1 MQCLSCSSEK
11 IYCPYIVYD
20 SAGKLEEIQPT
31 GCFHARNG
39 QLLNADSV
47 RSFCKSV
54 GTPLVAINVAPRMD
68 YDTTALP
75 WFLVPRW
82 NTSAWGEYITHFGP
96 QGVLDHKARGHG
108 AMDQRSSSIATGC
121 RRFEPPRLVDIQY
134 VYFNTYG

>member
-54 GTPLVAINVAPRMD
+54 GTPLVAINVVCFQDGLRHHGSA
-68 YDTTALP
+68 
-75 WFLVPRW
+75 LVPGTPMEHLGVGGVYHALW
-82 NTSAWGEYITHFGP
+82 TSGGTRSQGTAWQVE
-96 QGVLDHKARGHG
+96 GVARF
-108 AMDQRSSSIATGC
+108 
-121 RRFEPPRLVDIQY
+121 FE
-134 VYFNTYG
+134 